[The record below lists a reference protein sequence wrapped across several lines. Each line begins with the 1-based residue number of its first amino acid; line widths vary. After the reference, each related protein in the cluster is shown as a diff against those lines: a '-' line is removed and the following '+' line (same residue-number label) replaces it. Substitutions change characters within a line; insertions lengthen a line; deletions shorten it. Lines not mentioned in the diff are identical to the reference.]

1 MTELFKILNPTV
13 WNGISIV
20 TLLILLVA
28 GGMIAL
34 FRGWIVLGIHHREL
48 MGQKDRQIA
57 AQEAR
62 SIEDAKSIRKFADAA
77 TVTTVAAE
85 VQQAMV
91 TAIRQV
97 AVEKTS

>member
-1 MTELFKILNPTV
+1 MTELLKILNPTV

-20 TLLILLVA
+20 TLLILLFA

-34 FRGWIVLGIHHREL
+34 FRGWIILGIHHREL
-48 MGQKDRQIA
+48 MVQKDRQIV

-62 SIEDAKSIRKFADAA
+62 SIEDAKSIAKFAEAA
-77 TVTTVAAE
+77 SVTTVAAE
-85 VQQAMV
+85 VQQALV

-97 AVEKTS
+97 ATEKTS